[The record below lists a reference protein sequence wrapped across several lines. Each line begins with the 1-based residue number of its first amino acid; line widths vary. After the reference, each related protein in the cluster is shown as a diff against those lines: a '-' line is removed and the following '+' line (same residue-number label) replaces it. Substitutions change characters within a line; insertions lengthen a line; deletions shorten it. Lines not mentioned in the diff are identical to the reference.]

1 MKPLLF
7 ITTVLILLFTIA
19 CSPAAPAE
27 QAKQP
32 QPAQGKL
39 IAESKSGNIKLVMT
53 NPTGKLK
60 EGDNTLTIEFQDQ
73 QGKPVDI
80 GTGTVW
86 LEMPHMGAMSA
97 MRANAKLLTT
107 QTPGVYDASVRLD
120 MAGTWNLHAKYKGPA
135 GEGQIDL
142 EINCS

>member
-1 MKPLLF
+1 MKYLSLLAISVLLL
-7 ITTVLILLFTIA
+7 ITAA
-19 CSPAAPAE
+19 CTPAPQTEARQQPAA
-27 QAKQP
+27 
-32 QPAQGKL
+32 GKT
-39 IAESKSGNIKLVMT
+39 IAESKNGNMKIVLT

-60 EGDNTLTIEFQDQ
+60 EGDNNLTIEFRDAKGQ
-73 QGKPVDI
+73 PVDI

-86 LEMPHMGAMSA
+86 LEMPHMGAMAA
-97 MRANAKLLTT
+97 MRANVKLLTT
-107 QTPGVYDASVRLD
+107 KTPGVYDASVRLE